1 MGWSART
8 RAKKKKKKK
17 KTGLT
22 YPQLVK
28 KRTGRRSSKWRIP
41 TRASARLAFVR
52 AHRRRLRDLP
62 YTNVRVHCPLVA
74 SFPRL

>member
-8 RAKKKKKKK
+8 RAKKKKKK
-17 KTGLT
+17 TGLT
-22 YPQLVK
+22 HPQLVK
-28 KRTGRRSSKWRIP
+28 KRTERSSSKWRIP

-52 AHRRRLRDLP
+52 AHRRWLRDLP

-74 SFPRL
+74 SFPKF